1 MRNNIDFLAEIEG
14 FAAEQR
20 ALIEAE
26 VDGFDTDP
34 VAQKQRIKDCYN
46 DYELFARTYF
56 PHYIQHTET
65 SDFHDWAFEE
75 IPKRIDADEGTL
87 TAMAAPRGEAKSTIV
102 TQIFNLWCV
111 VTDRKHMIVIVMD
124 TFDQATEMLEVI
136 KAELTTNPRLL
147 QDYPHATGG
156 GRVWQVG
163 IILTANN
170 IKIKVGGAGKKLR
183 GAKHGPHR
191 VDLLCLDDLENDE
204 NVKSPEQRNKLQK
217 WINSTALNL
226 GPPDGSMD
234 VLYVGTILHY
244 DSVLSRILRSP
255 SWDSVRFKAIKR
267 YPDRMDLWDRWE
279 EVLLNDGKV
288 AAQSFYTKNK
298 VVMDKGAEVSWDGV
312 RPILRLMLIRSIDH
326 HAFDSEYQN
335 DPTNV
340 EESWFQ
346 DIKFWSERKP
356 NLIFFG
362 AIDPSLGKRNKNRDP
377 SAILIGGL
385 DRDTGILDVFEAE
398 IAKRLP
404 DLIIERS
411 IQLQKQYN
419 CAAWAV
425 ETVQFQEFMYT
436 ELLKRS
442 AQRNISFPAI
452 PVKPTTDKDLRIQ
465 SLSPQVNNGFIR
477 LHNSQGVLIEQLTHY
492 PEADHDDGPD
502 ALEMLWQIAKT
513 YSAPYEYMGADD
525 LGDDEDY

>member
-1 MRNNIDFLAEIEG
+1 MKNRVDFLAEIEG

-26 VDGFDTDP
+26 VSGFDTDQM
-34 VAQKQRIKDCYN
+34 AQEQRIKVCFYDF
-46 DYELFARTYF
+46 ELFCRTYF
-56 PHYIQHTET
+56 PHYIKHKDKSE
-65 SDFHDWAFEE
+65 FHAWAFEHL
-75 IPKRIDADEGTL
+75 PRIIAESKGIKQ
-87 TAMAAPRGEAKSTIV
+87 AIAAPRGEAKSTIV
-102 TQIFNLWCV
+102 TQLFSLWCII
-111 VTDRKHMIVIVMD
+111 TARKHMIVIVMD
-124 TFDQATEMLEVI
+124 TFEQSVEMLEVI
-136 KAELTTNPRLL
+136 KVELTDNLRLR
-147 QDYPHATGG
+147 QDYPDIATQ

-170 IKIKVGGAGKKLR
+170 IKIKVAGSGKKLR
-183 GAKHGPHR
+183 GARHGAYRP
-191 VDLLCLDDLENDE
+191 DLLLLDDLENDD
-204 NVKSPEQRNKLQK
+204 NVRSPEQRDKLMKWLNKA
-217 WINSTALNL
+217 ALKL

-234 VLYVGTILHY
+234 VFYVGTILHY
-244 DSVLSRILRSP
+244 DSVLNRTLKKPTWRS
-255 SWDSVRFKAIKR
+255 VKFKAIIR
-267 YPDRMDLWDRWE
+267 YPDRMDLWDKWE
-279 EVLLNDGKV
+279 EFLLND
-288 AAQSFYTKNK
+288 
-298 VVMDKGAEVSWDGV
+298 
-312 RPILRLMLIRSIDH
+312 
-326 HAFDSEYQN
+326 SEMQN

-356 NLIFFG
+356 NLVFFG

-385 DRDTGILDVFEAE
+385 DRETGILYVFEAE

-419 CAAWAV
+419 CVAWAV

-442 AQRNISFPAI
+442 AQRNVSFPAI

-525 LGDDEDY
+525 LDDEDEDY